1 MVAPRIR
8 FLQQT
13 SKNSK
18 QKTAKKK
25 GVDKEEEE
33 EEEEEEESVQDV
45 IKTPKSSFNNSSEAF
60 IFK

>member
-1 MVAPRIR
+1 
-8 FLQQT
+8 LQQNT
-13 SKNSK
+13 KNSK

-25 GVDKEEEE
+25 DVDN

>member
-1 MVAPRIR
+1 VVAPRIR

-33 EEEEEEESVQDV
+33 EEEEEESVQDV

>member
-8 FLQQT
+8 FLQQNT
-13 SKNSK
+13 KNSK

-25 GVDKEEEE
+25 DVDN

-45 IKTPKSSFNNSSEAF
+45 IKAPKSSFNNSSEAF